1 MTDFIK
7 KKHELPPPLVPIGF
21 GPIEITPKST
31 TIISMM
37 ITAAGVAGVAL
48 TWGLSAGAKSAI
60 RFGAARIGN
69 AMPEEQEPVHGGPE
83 FLGFVFIEPNQQ
95 VSFFGPQLDAQQELA
110 GIFENAPTDA
120 WSMAG

>member
-1 MTDFIK
+1 MARRRRSVI
-7 KKHELPPPLVPIGF
+7 
-21 GPIEITPKST
+21 
-31 TIISMM
+31 
-37 ITAAGVAGVAL
+37 
-48 TWGLSAGAKSAI
+48 KSAK
-60 RFGAARIGN
+60 GLKLACKLQRICELAGYKPTLVN
-69 AMPEEQEPVHGGPE
+69 IWHNPTGSIGIWQPPGTLAFTVADPRRTESGGPE